1 MKKILVTGGAGF
13 IGSCLVKSLLG
24 SSGEVVVFDNLER
37 GSIDRL
43 NSIKNQIEIING
55 DIRDTKKVEKA
66 VKGSDVI
73 YHLAAINGTENFYK
87 HPKKVLEVGLKG
99 ILNIMD
105 ASLKHNIEH
114 IVVASSAE
122 VYQTPLKIPT
132 PEEEML
138 KIPNPLEERYSYGA
152 SKIASELVAFNWARG
167 NCVQVFRPHN
177 IYGPNMGWKHVIPS
191 LINKIIQIK
200 KDGTK
205 DLNILGNGLQTRA
218 FCYVD
223 DLINGLHIM
232 QSKGARNELF
242 HIGTQEEISIKKLI
256 EIISE
261 LMEVKVKIITSKAPK
276 GETEK
281 RCPDISKIKKLG
293 YSPKFSIKDG
303 LKKTIEWY
311 LDNPFHLNKNKL
323 L

>member
-1 MKKILVTGGAGF
+1 
-13 IGSCLVKSLLG
+13 
-24 SSGEVVVFDNLER
+24 
-37 GSIDRL
+37 
-43 NSIKNQIEIING
+43 
-55 DIRDTKKVEKA
+55 
-66 VKGSDVI
+66 
-73 YHLAAINGTENFYK
+73 
-87 HPKKVLEVGLKG
+87 
-99 ILNIMD
+99 
-105 ASLKHNIEH
+105 
-114 IVVASSAE
+114 
-122 VYQTPLKIPT
+122 
-132 PEEEML
+132 
-138 KIPNPLEERYSYGA
+138 
-152 SKIASELVAFNWARG
+152 
-167 NCVQVFRPHN
+167 
-177 IYGPNMGWKHVIPS
+177 MGWKHVIPS

-232 QSKGARNELF
+232 QSKGMRNELF

-276 GETEK
+276 ERRK